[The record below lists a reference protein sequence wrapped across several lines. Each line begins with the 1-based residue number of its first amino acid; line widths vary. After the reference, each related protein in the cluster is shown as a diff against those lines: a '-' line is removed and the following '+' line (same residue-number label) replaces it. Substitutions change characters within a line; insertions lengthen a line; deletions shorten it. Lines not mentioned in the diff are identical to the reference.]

1 MGRLTTDCDLHADVN
16 QTEECEEMEGFEL
29 EHLFV
34 LAASNCFFLL
44 YGLTNLGEAF

>member
-1 MGRLTTDCDLHADVN
+1 
-16 QTEECEEMEGFEL
+16 MEGFQI

-34 LAASNCFFLL
+34 LAASNRLFLL